1 MFLAA
6 KYCKDCQM
14 LAAKMVT
21 KTSSMPMLFY
31 CVQGIN
37 GFDASD
43 DDPMKEELMC
53 DNYKKGSEPACHQK
67 GPIIKQQ
74 SRKKAAKKTRERTVN
89 NKVAHKKERDVNRL
103 RRI

>member
-1 MFLAA
+1 
-6 KYCKDCQM
+6 
-14 LAAKMVT
+14 
-21 KTSSMPMLFY
+21 
-31 CVQGIN
+31 
-37 GFDASD
+37 
-43 DDPMKEELMC
+43 MC
-53 DNYKKGSEPACHQK
+53 DNYKKGSEPACHEK